1 MARFSRNQKKFF
13 WILSSLLVFTL
24 NFLYFLEIPIFSLL
38 PSAVINFIHIL
49 KSEFAPDDI
58 ITVSIV
64 LGLVGPAT
72 IQLLESKWRRDVCKY
87 LPKLVEQL
95 VEGNRVGLDIVRSL
109 EHASA
114 TKLGPLTN
122 ELKKLHG
129 RIALGVP
136 FDEALNYFSKS
147 LDTDLS
153 THISLIIANAFRG
166 GGNLQLVLD
175 TVNRHIIDLQTL
187 EAERRATMRIF
198 VIIIYVAIFVFL
210 FADALIAKNL
220 FVAIEAQREGA
231 ASLFGSAPLSASF
244 LNMIAYHIAII
255 QAIFGGLVCGKIG
268 EGSFVAGLKH
278 VVIMVMVTFLT
289 FLIYVR

>member
-72 IQLLESKWRRDVCKY
+72 IQLLESQWRRDVCKY

-95 VEGNRVGLDIVRSL
+95 VDGNRVGLDIVRSL

-166 GGNLQLVLD
+166 AQVGHVG
-175 TVNRHIIDLQTL
+175 I
-187 EAERRATMRIF
+187 RR
-198 VIIIYVAIFVFL
+198 
-210 FADALIAKNL
+210 
-220 FVAIEAQREGA
+220 
-231 ASLFGSAPLSASF
+231 
-244 LNMIAYHIAII
+244 
-255 QAIFGGLVCGKIG
+255 
-268 EGSFVAGLKH
+268 
-278 VVIMVMVTFLT
+278 
-289 FLIYVR
+289 